1 MIHYITELQMEE
13 SGRENVPGCEPDFP
27 YTALINQVDD
37 HVGRQVP
44 WHWHEVFEF
53 VLVRSGAL
61 EYATPSGVFV
71 MQPGEGCFVNTGVL
85 HRCCAYKGA
94 PGVVCTVQQFERAA
108 IAGAGWIERQY
119 IAPLAA
125 CGALEILRLS
135 PSRAE
140 ERAVLAEMERAFRAA
155 ADEREGF
162 EMDIC
167 ASLLRAWQGLWPLA
181 RPIVEREGSPARP
194 ENARVKQMLAY
205 MRDHYA
211 ENIRLS
217 EIAAAAG
224 VCVRECLRCFRQELD
239 MTPLA
244 CLTDMRVRKAAQL
257 LRETSRTAT
266 DIALSCGFSSV
277 SYFGKVF
284 RKQMGV
290 PPLEY
295 RQK

>member
-44 WHWHEVFEF
+44 WQWHEVFEF

-135 PSRAE
+135 PSRVE
-140 ERAVLAEMERAFRAA
+140 ERAVLAEMERA
-155 ADEREGF
+155 
-162 EMDIC
+162 
-167 ASLLRAWQGLWPLA
+167 WQGLWPLA
-181 RPIVEREGSPARP
+181 RSIVEREGSPARP

-257 LRETSRTAT
+257 LRETSRTVT

-284 RKQMGV
+284 RRQMGV
-290 PPLEY
+290 SPLEY